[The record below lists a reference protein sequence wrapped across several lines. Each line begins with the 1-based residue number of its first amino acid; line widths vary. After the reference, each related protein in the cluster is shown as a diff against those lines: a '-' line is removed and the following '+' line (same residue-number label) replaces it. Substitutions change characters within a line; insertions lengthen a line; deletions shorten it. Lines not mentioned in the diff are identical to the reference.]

1 MQKINKNM
9 KKMPKTQSIWLKIG
23 KITAWFLIVTIVA
36 NFLNIFI
43 APEVAHAASQVAYPS
58 GDISAAGTWAVFPTS
73 PTTKFDKV
81 DEVGANDG
89 DTSYLTHG
97 TTAGSALFS
106 FSAFSIP
113 AGAIITNLTV
123 TVVARDVTSGKN
135 AVQPAISVN
144 GTNYL
149 TTSTSTEVPTAY
161 TAISYAY
168 TTNPLTPAAWTVA
181 DINGTGTRP
190 LQGFGVSSADASP
203 AFRITQVY
211 ATVNYTIT
219 NTAPTAVLNTPTN
232 GSTIYTDTPDLVS
245 TCTDVNGDTV
255 EYKVQVDTVNTFDSS
270 VSSQTFS
277 RLTTAGYGSWQGV
290 AVNSTNGDVYAVVSG
305 GDIYKQTA
313 GTGTFSP
320 LNATGANQSWYGVAV
335 NSTNGDV
342 YAVVYSGD
350 IYKQTAGTGT
360 FSPLNATGATKYWH
374 GVAVNSSNGDV
385 YAAAGYG
392 DIYKQTAGTGTFS
405 PLNATGANNYWYGVA
420 VNSTNGDV
428 YAAVGAGSNG
438 IYRSPTYG
446 PLLSKFSAIPDA
458 TFTDVTNGANTHPF
472 PSGDQVKYTIQ
483 PGDALTPGQ
492 TYYWRVACIDPSV
505 SNTYGAWSSTYSFI
519 VDASVPTLGEILFLV
534 LIGCAVFI
542 GVKTGVIKL
551 KPTKNEPIDKKPPK
565 DIPPVLPKNNHQGPT
580 SLCELRGTPSVD
592 GITKI
597 PKKDA

>member
-320 LNATGANQSWYGVAV
+320 LNATGAN
-335 NSTNGDV
+335 
-342 YAVVYSGD
+342 
-350 IYKQTAGTGT
+350 
-360 FSPLNATGATKYWH
+360 
-374 GVAVNSSNGDV
+374 
-385 YAAAGYG
+385 
-392 DIYKQTAGTGTFS
+392 
-405 PLNATGANNYWYGVA
+405 NYWYGVA